1 MAIRIRCKDCRKKI
15 SIDEAFAGGMCR
27 CPYCKALVYVD
38 EASGTGAKDAT
49 TRPDAPSSRPAAP
62 GQASKPVIHSAGPSA
77 NVSPDAEHVPM
88 ARPVKIQGIIT
99 IILLVLLVLMVGGGI
114 AAAMFFLP
122 PSRQNGDVPPP
133 PDQRPTINQ
142 ITKSGPGVVDI
153 EIVTPVIYLLDGGS
167 GMRSAFDSAR
177 LVTMRSVETL
187 GGQKYNVLVS
197 TEAEDRL
204 LSPDYLPGDKTGI
217 ETLKTFLQSVL
228 PMGASDIPRSLQT
241 AMEKKPKTII
251 LFTRKPVDNAMS
263 LAEKAKA
270 QGTVIHTIAIDSDSE
285 VIDSMKRLA
294 GTSGGKARDFRG
306 GGG

>member
-1 MAIRIRCKDCRKKI
+1 MAIRIRCKDCKKKI

-38 EASGTGAKDAT
+38 EASGAGAKGAT
-49 TRPDAPSSRPAAP
+49 ARPNAPVSRPAAP
-62 GQASKPVIHSAGPSA
+62 GQAAEPVIHSAGPSA
-77 NVSPDAEHVPM
+77 NLPTDTEHVPM

-114 AAAMFFLP
+114 TAAMFYMP
-122 PSRQNGDVPPP
+122 ARQGGDVPPP
-133 PDQRPTINQ
+133 PDQRPTIHQ

-153 EIVTPVIYLLDGGS
+153 AVATPVIYLLDGGS
-167 GMRSAFDSAR
+167 GMRSALDSAR
-177 LVTMRSVETL
+177 MVTMRSVETL
-187 GGQKYNVLVS
+187 AGQKYNVLVS
-197 TEAEDRL
+197 TEAEDKL
-204 LSPDYLPGDKTGI
+204 LSPDYVPGDKAGM

-228 PMGASDIPRSLQT
+228 PMGASDIPRSLQ
-241 AMEKKPKTII
+241 AAIEKKPKTIV
-251 LFTRKPVDNAMS
+251 LFTRKPVDNAMG

-270 QGTVIHTIAIDSDSE
+270 QGTVIHTIAIESDSE

-294 GTSGGKARDFRG
+294 ETSGGKARDFLG